1 MPETQGSLSAEEI
14 ARSHLKS
21 AIEFFWGPTCEKSQ
35 NSDKFNTLKSIHPMV
50 QDAEARAAKDCKVE
64 QPGETPRKDLNKNK
78 TDFWI

>member
-1 MPETQGSLSAEEI
+1 
-14 ARSHLKS
+14 
-21 AIEFFWGPTCEKSQ
+21 
-35 NSDKFNTLKSIHPMV
+35 MV